1 MYLNQNKTEKLFW
14 ITLVQMNWGMD
25 ISSRENHVCEVVSIV
40 RAGPA
45 VDYLKK
51 KKLDLKPER
60 KNLLV

>member
-1 MYLNQNKTEKLFW
+1 
-14 ITLVQMNWGMD
+14 MNWGMD

-51 KKLDLKPER
+51 KKLYLKPER